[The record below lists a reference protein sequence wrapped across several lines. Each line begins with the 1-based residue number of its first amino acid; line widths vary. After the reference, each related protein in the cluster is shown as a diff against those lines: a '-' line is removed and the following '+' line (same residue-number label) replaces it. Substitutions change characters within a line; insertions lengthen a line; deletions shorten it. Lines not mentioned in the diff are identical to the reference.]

1 MADEIKVTPTPIQR
15 NLNDV
20 VMELTELFYTRQ
32 TSQEYTVE
40 KIQEVY
46 KKFYAT
52 VRLTAG
58 MDSEELEKILGK

>member
-1 MADEIKVTPTPIQR
+1 MSDEVKVIPTPIQR

-20 VMELTELFYTRQ
+20 AMELTELYYR
-32 TSQEYTVE
+32 SINSNSIE

>member
-1 MADEIKVTPTPIQR
+1 MSDEVKVIPTPIQR

-20 VMELTELFYTRQ
+20 AMELTELYYR
-32 TSQEYTVE
+32 SINSNSIE

-52 VRLTAG
+52 ARITAE
-58 MDSEELEKILGK
+58 MSSDELEKILAE